1 MAPEYLDPISQSC
14 STQLVVP
21 CGQSMYPQVYGF
33 LGYKPSGG
41 AATPF
46 AGFNSTAATIGHVF
60 PSILHKD
67 AFLIFRALCKLS
79 MKNSTT
85 DNGSTNDPIALQNK
99 YVSSLSFLIILD
111 LIFFRIL
118 SLELILHILEHSG
131 PAFRSG
137 DKFIFAIRQYLCVSL
152 ISNCTS
158 QVTQVIGLSLQV
170 FVALLNGFKDHLK
183 AELEIFMTNIFIRI
197 LESEN
202 STFEHKCRV
211 LEVFHTICQDPAAL
225 VELFINY
232 DCDFDAIDLFRRMI
246 DSFSRITK
254 VLFLHI

>member
-1 MAPEYLDPISQSC
+1 M
-14 STQLVVP
+14 
-21 CGQSMYPQVYGF
+21 
-33 LGYKPSGG
+33 
-41 AATPF
+41 
-46 AGFNSTAATIGHVF
+46 
-60 PSILHKD
+60 
-67 AFLIFRALCKLS
+67 
-79 MKNSTT
+79 
-85 DNGSTNDPIALQNK
+85 
-99 YVSSLSFLIILD
+99 
-111 LIFFRIL
+111 
-118 SLELILHILEHSG
+118 ELILHILEHSG

-183 AELEIFMTNIFIRI
+183 AELEIFMTNIFLRI

-211 LEVFHTICQDPAAL
+211 LEVFHTICQDPSAL

-232 DCDFDAIDLFRRMI
+232 DCDIDAIDLFRRMI
-246 DSFSRITK
+246 DSFSKITK
-254 VLFLHI
+254 VC